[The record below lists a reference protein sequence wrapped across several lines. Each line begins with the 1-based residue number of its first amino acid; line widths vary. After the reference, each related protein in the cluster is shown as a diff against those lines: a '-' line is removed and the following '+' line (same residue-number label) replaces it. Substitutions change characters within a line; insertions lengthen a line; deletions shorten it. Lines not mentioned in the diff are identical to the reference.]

1 MYKNT
6 GLHRISL
13 IGRLRDFQS
22 LRKMPIRER
31 IQRQQKILLNWQ
43 VKMNLTL
50 PAGSLCWQGTVTLEV
65 YATPM
70 QVKV

>member
-50 PAGSLCWQGTVTLEV
+50 PVAVGTLKV
-65 YATPM
+65 YATSM

>member
-22 LRKMPIRER
+22 LRKMPCRER

-50 PAGSLCWQGTVTLEV
+50 PVTVGTLKV
-65 YATPM
+65 YATSM

>member
-50 PAGSLCWQGTVTLEV
+50 LVAVGTLKV
-65 YATPM
+65 YATSM